1 MRHNPLARAQ
11 VYPATYAGVQVA
23 VKQLDASAGLGKAR
37 EEVLAAMSVAHDN
50 VVHIVAVS
58 MDPNFVDRC
67 PRRSAR
73 IVLD

>member
-1 MRHNPLARAQ
+1 MQ
-11 VYPATYAGVQVA
+11 VYTATYAGVQVA
-23 VKQLDASAGLGKAR
+23 VKQLDASTGLGKAR

-67 PRRSAR
+67 LAQTWPDSFGS
-73 IVLD
+73 IVF